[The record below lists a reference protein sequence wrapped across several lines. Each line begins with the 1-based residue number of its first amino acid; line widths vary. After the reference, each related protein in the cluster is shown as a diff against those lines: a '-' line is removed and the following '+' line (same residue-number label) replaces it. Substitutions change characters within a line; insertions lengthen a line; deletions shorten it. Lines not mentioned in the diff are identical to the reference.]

1 MDDALINPLNYSLAA
16 KKELEENNYKGPF
29 LGIQDA
35 GFQRP

>member
-29 LGIQDA
+29 L
-35 GFQRP
+35 RNPRRRL